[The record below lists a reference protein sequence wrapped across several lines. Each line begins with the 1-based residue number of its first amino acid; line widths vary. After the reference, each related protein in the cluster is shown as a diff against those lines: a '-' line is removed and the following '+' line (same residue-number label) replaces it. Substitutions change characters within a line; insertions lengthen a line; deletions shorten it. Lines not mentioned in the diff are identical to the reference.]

1 MVFRFATGGMT
12 LNASAFI
19 SRHESTDQKER
30 RAICMTFTIRP
41 LASGDREQWLGLW
54 RGYLAFYESDVPDA
68 VTGLTWQRILD
79 PEAPIQGL
87 CAATPDGRILGIVH
101 YLFHPVTWAAGPRCY
116 LENLFTSADA
126 RGRGVGRALIEAVY
140 AAADA
145 RGADQV
151 YWLTQE
157 FNATARRLYDQVAK
171 ATPFIK
177 YQR

>member
-1 MVFRFATGGMT
+1 
-12 LNASAFI
+12 
-19 SRHESTDQKER
+19 
-30 RAICMTFTIRP
+30 MTFIVRP
-41 LASGDREQWLGLW
+41 LAADDREQWLGLW
-54 RGYLAFYESDVPDA
+54 QGYLDFYESDVPA
-68 VTGLTWQRILD
+68 SVTNLTWNRLLD
-79 PEAPIQGL
+79 PKAPIHGL
-87 CAATPDGRILGIVH
+87 CAATTDGRILGIVH

-116 LENLFTSADA
+116 LEDLFTSADA

-157 FNATARRLYDQVAK
+157 FNATARRLYDQVAT

-177 YQR
+177 YRR